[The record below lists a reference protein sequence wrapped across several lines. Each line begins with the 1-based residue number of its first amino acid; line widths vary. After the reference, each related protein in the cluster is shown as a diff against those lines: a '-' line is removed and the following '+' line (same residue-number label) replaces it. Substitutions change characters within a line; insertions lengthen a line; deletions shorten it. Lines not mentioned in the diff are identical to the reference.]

1 MSIEREAPRDADV
14 PMPSRHL
21 VSRIVIPAALILAAG
36 ALIYFS
42 GLSTFRSRTDVVVFP
57 VTGTSIETTRQQQ
70 EDTGGVL
77 FQAAGWVEPDP
88 FPINASVLVAG
99 VVETVL
105 VLEGDTVKKGQLLAT
120 LNKEDSEITYRNAK
134 ANLTLAMARKQEA
147 QARVAQLHSA
157 RKVMEDELDRMEK
170 AFAKDAVTERAVVQM
185 RLKIDSH
192 QQECDAASITAGV
205 LSDAQIQIAQVE
217 VDRAQLAL
225 ARTEIFSPIDGVV
238 LERLAEPGMPRSPT
252 MEHARMGYIARLYD
266 PESLQVRVDMPLAE
280 AASIGVGQPAEIIV
294 DVLPGRTF
302 KGVVTRLVHQADI
315 QKNTIE
321 AKVRILD
328 PDRALKPEML
338 SRVRFLEATRARDEE
353 KETTANR
360 PIRIP
365 FDAVVSQ
372 REGEATVLVIDSTDR
387 TAQNRNIEV
396 EIDTDDSW
404 LVVKNGLNPGDR
416 LIIDPGG
423 SIAEGESV
431 RITGEWA
438 RGDHS

>member
-1 MSIEREAPRDADV
+1 M
-14 PMPSRHL
+14 
-21 VSRIVIPAALILAAG
+21 
-36 ALIYFS
+36 
-42 GLSTFRSRTDVVVFP
+42 
-57 VTGTSIETTRQQQ
+57 
-70 EDTGGVL
+70 
-77 FQAAGWVEPDP
+77 
-88 FPINASVLVAG
+88 
-99 VVETVL
+99 
-105 VLEGDTVKKGQLLAT
+105 
-120 LNKEDSEITYRNAK
+120 
-134 ANLTLAMARKQEA
+134 
-147 QARVAQLHSA
+147 AQLHSA